1 MGNSGVVSEK
11 SGWSFRISGF
21 FPVLFYLG
29 LQYNTFDERSTV
41 STGWTCFGHGWTI
54 ICTFFRM
61 GNSGVVSEKS
71 GWSFRISGFF
81 PFLAHLECT
90 LDENDGVSVGHSFG
104 REDTMQEVII
114 EVILSLQFL
123 RKMSF
128 SSIFFF
134 F

>member
-11 SGWSFRISGF
+11 SGCR
-21 FPVLFYLG
+21 V
-29 LQYNTFDERSTV
+29 
-41 STGWTCFGHGWTI
+41 
-54 ICTFFRM
+54 
-61 GNSGVVSEKS
+61 
-71 GWSFRISGFF
+71 RISGFF

-134 F
+134 FKDYTEPRTLPTSLTIGGAVVDR